1 MMHVMRSTGFSIPTH
16 FAAFP
21 FRAYFS
27 SSVFAIYPRAE
38 ERKRLHSILHDDGD
52 MIHVQK
58 EDLAEGAGS
67 ESDHMTRGLLDKV
80 SEEETTEM

>member
-1 MMHVMRSTGFSIPTH
+1 MMMHVMRSTGFSIPTH

-38 ERKRLHSILHDDGD
+38 ERKRVPSILNHDGD
-52 MIHVQK
+52 MIHVQ
-58 EDLAEGAGS
+58 
-67 ESDHMTRGLLDKV
+67 
-80 SEEETTEM
+80 EEEVGGNGGLRIKSHDQRLTLDCWELCLCS